1 LLRNARA
8 AFAAALIGSVA
19 IVSTADAVPARG
31 TGKPKTPK
39 SATYKLNLAITQNTD
54 WKYVKQVQPQCDWP
68 ETGEGEQQ
76 IDVFAFDE
84 PARVRVTG
92 KKVRVLKPKP
102 VENAAHAV
110 VVSEWDRKFSQIS
123 PCPGGGGSS
132 GGDGRNQDVAG
143 KDECLASGQVHLWVG
158 NSRGQVYGTPGD
170 PHRPKG
176 EVKKGTIIAR
186 ADPAWQPKSVDSY
199 QSLPGYC
206 SAEGHPNAS
215 LGLTDTR
222 GEWGGGIIEV
232 TARLPLRKMLNRK
245 TRKLRVAGK
254 RTLSYPNAI
263 QKQQPQHVTT
273 GKTRVDLRLN
283 FRRIK

>member
-1 LLRNARA
+1 MT
-8 AFAAALIGSVA
+8 AAALIGSLA
-19 IVSTADAVPARG
+19 LASAAEAVPARG
-31 TGKPKTPK
+31 TGKAKTPT
-39 SATYKLNLAITQNTD
+39 SATYKLNLAITQHSE
-54 WKYVKQVQPQCDWP
+54 WKYVKQQRPSCDWP

-102 VENAAHAV
+102 MENAAHGV
-110 VVSEWDRKFSQIS
+110 VISEWDRKFSRIS
-123 PCPGGGGSS
+123 PCPGGGNYG
-132 GGDGRNQDVAG
+132 GGDTPNRDVAG
-143 KDECLASGQVHLWVG
+143 KDECLASGKVHLWVG
-158 NSRGQVYGTPGD
+158 NSRGQVYSTPGD

-206 SAEGHPNAS
+206 GANGHPNAT

-222 GEWGGGIIEV
+222 GEYNGGIIEV
-232 TARLPLRKMLNRK
+232 TARLPLKKMLKRK
-245 TRKLRVAGK
+245 TRKVRVVGK
-254 RTLSYPNAI
+254 RTLSYPNDI
-263 QKQQPQHVTT
+263 QTQQPQLVTT
-273 GKTRVDLRLN
+273 GKTKVDLRLT
-283 FRRIK
+283 FKRVK